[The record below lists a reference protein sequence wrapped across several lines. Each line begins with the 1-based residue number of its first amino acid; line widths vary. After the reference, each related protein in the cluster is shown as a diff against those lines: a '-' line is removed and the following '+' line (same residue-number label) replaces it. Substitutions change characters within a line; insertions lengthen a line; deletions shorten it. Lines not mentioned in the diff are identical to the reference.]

1 MPRTSH
7 FSAPKTSSLSSTP
20 YTTPLSPRTLKSNTL
35 YSDRKN
41 TRTISIYSDA
51 SSATESRFLF
61 VIDVPRAIVA
71 VAIYTALSKRLCISI
86 ASLAP
91 GTRCR
96 ISRDRAVCLYRSLPT
111 VYVLLRVRN
120 LKFATRREKKSVK
133 LSLLRIYFSRRRQ
146 SDSFRRCFPTKI
158 TLLLHQNRFNRKNLN
173 SKTTDEHKKERF
185 RPLEKYFL
193 PATASPPWSYSLLSS
208 S

>member
-1 MPRTSH
+1 MFHVRLLQLRFIQH
-7 FSAPKTSSLSSTP
+7 FQSDYVFRLLLSRQVHVAEFP
-20 YTTPLSPRTLKSNTL
+20 
-35 YSDRKN
+35 
-41 TRTISIYSDA
+41 
-51 SSATESRFLF
+51 ATERFAYIEVFQLF
-61 VIDVPRAIVA
+61 MFYYAFA
-71 VAIYTALSKRLCISI
+71 
-86 ASLAP
+86 
-91 GTRCR
+91 
-96 ISRDRAVCLYRSLPT
+96 
-111 VYVLLRVRN
+111 

-133 LSLLRIYFSRRRQ
+133 LSLRIYFSRRRQ

-208 S
+208 SQYHSKKKALHGDCDDGVESSSSSSSQHHHHPVELISSRLRADDDDDDFFPPFRRRSRCP